1 MDQAIIESL
10 AAAVAAVEALIEEGA
25 IPVEVA
31 EPLIAALEAVKDA
44 EGEQGAKAAAALLEA
59 VAMLLEEPK
68 AEAEADA
75 ETAAE

>member
-10 AAAVAAVEALIEEGA
+10 AAAVAAVETLIEEGA

-44 EGEQGAKAAAALLEA
+44 EGDAGAKAAAALLEA
-59 VAMLLEEPK
+59 VAMIIEEPSADGAM
-68 AEAEADA
+68 AEE
-75 ETAAE
+75 